1 MMHRRAGAVALAG
14 TVVLGSAVALAAP
27 AAAHT
32 SLHQPTKVN
41 VVDTTSSSLTVSLHK
56 QRGAR
61 KYRLYVSTVK
71 SDVYVRNLRKSH
83 RHLLMKTM
91 AKPRIAIRRLTY
103 TVNPL
108 YYRVA
113 VKNGHH
119 LRWNR
124 TYKTAYLRPPKPTTL
139 TAVSGSSGTYL
150 TWHSKPVTGSVIEQ
164 ATDSEFTQGL
174 RTYRINGPNKR
185 FTPFGLTDGTTYYF
199 RVTGVNNRMQSPT
212 SKPTSVTVGS
222 HESPLRVVS
231 YNSLISSSDGVKHPG
246 STQAPFADRRN
257 GQLWLLNQ
265 SNADVI
271 AIQEASSC
279 LQQGTGQGCYRQVD
293 SLADGLAPRY
303 TLDDTDASADGP
315 NRYAGNYIF
324 YDSSVVTPVGAGGHW
339 IIGNPS
345 ASRYAQYQIF
355 RTNATGATFLFVTT
369 HLDASHGA
377 SWDRTRGIQT
387 QSMINQSR
395 AYAASAGVTSI
406 IYTGDYNSFPGEF
419 DRVDYPGNDMRN
431 AGFLDGIQVAASRTN
446 AQYNSIN
453 GLFRTPPQGR
463 GSADHVFVSPGIGV
477 QSWGE
482 LLHLSGGQFVGTIPS
497 DHNPIVS
504 SVLLPY

>member
-1 MMHRRAGAVALAG
+1 
-14 TVVLGSAVALAAP
+14 
-27 AAAHT
+27 
-32 SLHQPTKVN
+32 
-41 VVDTTSSSLTVSLHK
+41 
-56 QRGAR
+56 
-61 KYRLYVSTVK
+61 
-71 SDVYVRNLRKSH
+71 
-83 RHLLMKTM
+83 
-91 AKPRIAIRRLTY
+91 
-103 TVNPL
+103 
-108 YYRVA
+108 
-113 VKNGHH
+113 
-119 LRWNR
+119 
-124 TYKTAYLRPPKPTTL
+124 
-139 TAVSGSSGTYL
+139 
-150 TWHSKPVTGSVIEQ
+150 
-164 ATDSEFTQGL
+164 
-174 RTYRINGPNKR
+174 
-185 FTPFGLTDGTTYYF
+185 
-199 RVTGVNNRMQSPT
+199 MQSPT
-212 SKPTSVTVGS
+212 SKSTSVTVGS
-222 HESPLRVVS
+222 QESPLRVAS
-231 YNSLISSSDGVKHPG
+231 YNSLIASTDGTKHPG
-246 STQAPFADRRN
+246 STQASFADRRA

-265 SNADVI
+265 SDADVI

-279 LQQGTGQGCYRQVD
+279 LRQGTGQGCYRQVD

-324 YDSSVVTPVGAGGHW
+324 YDSSVVTPIAAGGHW
-339 IIGNPS
+339 IIGDPS
-345 ASRYAQYQIF
+345 ASRYAQYQLF

-377 SWDRTRGIQT
+377 SWDRTRGVQT

-395 AYAASAGVTSI
+395 AYAAKHGVTSI

-419 DRVDYPGNDMRN
+419 ERTDFPGTAMLN
-431 AGFLDGIQVAASRTN
+431 AGFLDGIEVAASRTN

-453 GLFRTPPQGR
+453 SLFRTPPQGR